1 MHQLYKDQ
9 LQHREQTERGLG
21 GGAVDKLLVG
31 LGEVNLAKPL
41 QSSLSIVLI
50 NIQFSSFSHQFL
62 LTTNKTI
69 YIHLYTNNTVQ
80 SVYMYFP
87 VFHLEYISDIL
98 NAIPQTSYIYIN
110 ARYQTS
116 YTETK
121 YQLVYSI
128 LGTGYLYQTILQGNL
143 SIAIHKIYLD
153 LAMEY

>member
-1 MHQLYKDQ
+1 MHSLYPDSTG
-9 LQHREQTERGLG
+9 HREQTERGLD

-41 QSSLSIVLI
+41 QSSLSIALI

-80 SVYMYFP
+80 NVYMYFP

-98 NAIPQTSYIYIN
+98 NAIP
-110 ARYQTS
+110 
-116 YTETK
+116 
-121 YQLVYSI
+121 
-128 LGTGYLYQTILQGNL
+128 
-143 SIAIHKIYLD
+143 
-153 LAMEY
+153 